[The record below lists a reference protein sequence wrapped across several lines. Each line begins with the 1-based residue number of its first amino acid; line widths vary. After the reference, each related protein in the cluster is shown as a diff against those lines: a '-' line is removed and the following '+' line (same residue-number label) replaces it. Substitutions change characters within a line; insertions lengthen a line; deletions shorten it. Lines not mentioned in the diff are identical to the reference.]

1 MKRLIALCLLSMFLL
16 TSCNLMMTR
25 PVMTSSSDGSD
36 VSSEERDRDR
46 RKDRDKD
53 RDEDRSESGESD
65 PNGPK
70 LSDFLSGLI
79 SGGGNTAGGGSAAGS
94 AAPEPGTPS
103 GGSYEL
109 FAQLPESFYF
119 SSGAGGWGTALS
131 IYPDGSFAAS
141 YHDSDMGDT
150 GDGYPG
156 GTVYYSNCTGTLSSP
171 IQINDYTWSVY
182 VEDMTLDGTPGEAH
196 IEDEILWIYSEL
208 YGLDDV
214 GEILIYLPNAP
225 VDELPEEFK
234 NWVYWDLSSE
244 SGDTLNFYGLYNV
257 NGQQGYSGRTY

>member
-16 TSCNLMMTR
+16 TSCSLVMMR
-25 PVMTSSSDGSD
+25 PVTTGSSDDSD
-36 VSSEERDRDR
+36 ISSEERDRSR
-46 RKDRDKD
+46 RKD
-53 RDEDRSESGESD
+53 RDEDRSEPDESD
-65 PNGPK
+65 PDGSK
-70 LSDFLSGLI
+70 LSDFLTGLI
-79 SGGGNTAGGGSAAGS
+79 SGGGNSASGGSAAGS
-94 AAPEPGTPS
+94 AAQEPGTPS
-103 GGSYEL
+103 GGGSYEL

-156 GTVYYSNCTGTLSSP
+156 GKVYYNNCIGTLSSP
-171 IQINDYTWSVY
+171 VQINDYTWSVY
-182 VEDMTLDGTPGEAH
+182 VKDMTLEGTPGESH
-196 IEDEILWIYSEL
+196 IEDEILWICSEL

-214 GEILIYLPNAP
+214 EEILIYLPSAP
-225 VDELPEEFK
+225 VDQLPEEFK
-234 NWVYWDLSSE
+234 DWVYWDLSSE

-257 NGQQGYSGRTY
+257 NGQQGYSGRIY